1 MQFGSPSLSSANT
14 KIAITINVTWK
25 HKCRYATFTPA
36 TILDM
41 NNQVDEANVSQTIA
55 AFAHSES
62 PTDCGQQALTVST
75 CTPVTVASCTVANFF
90 SISGF

>member
-1 MQFGSPSLSSANT
+1 
-14 KIAITINVTWK
+14 
-25 HKCRYATFTPA
+25 
-36 TILDM
+36 M